1 MDFATLVGIF
11 SGLALIFGAILI
23 GGSLVLFVNVPGMMI
38 VVGGTVSA
46 TLVTFPLSEVMT
58 AFKAMFV
65 VFRDQGEK
73 PGDVVQLMVRLAD
86 VSRKK
91 GILALQGIKTDN
103 MILRKACQLIADGA
117 EEELIA
123 NTLLIEIE
131 SLKSRHYIPQ
141 EVFRKMGSFSPAFG
155 MLGTLIGLVQMLS
168 RLDDPTKI
176 GPAMAVALL
185 TTFYGSILSTM
196 AFLPIAG
203 KLRARTNREILVME
217 IIFEGARSILES
229 NNPMVVY
236 EKLSSFLPPRSR
248 RHVNVPAAGAKD
260 RTES

>member
-1 MDFATLVGIF
+1 MDFATFVGIF
-11 SGLALIFGAILI
+11 SGLSLIFGAIVL
-23 GGSLVLFVNVPGMMI
+23 GGSVLLFVNVPGLMI

-46 TLVTFPLSEVMT
+46 TLVTFPLSEVLT

-65 VFRDQGEK
+65 VFRDQGER
-73 PGDVVQLMVRLAD
+73 PEDVVQLMVKLAD
-86 VSRKK
+86 VCRKK
-91 GILALQGIKTDN
+91 GVLALQEIKTDN
-103 MILRKACQLIADGA
+103 MILRKACQLIADGS
-117 EEELIA
+117 EEDLIT

-131 SLKSRHYIPQ
+131 SLKSRHYISQ

-168 RLDDPTKI
+168 QLDDPSKI

-203 KLRARTNREILVME
+203 KLRARTNREILVLE
-217 IIFEGARSILES
+217 IIFEGAKSILES
-229 NNPMVVY
+229 SNPIMVY
-236 EKLSSFLPPRSR
+236 EKLSSFLPPRVR
-248 RHVNVPAAGAKD
+248 RAGGRWTAAEEGG
-260 RTES
+260 EG